1 MTNSGLDFP
10 GRGESLM
17 MTCEILDAAGTSPNQ
32 NGVLLR
38 MTYSQLQKGRTMKLI
53 NTLAMALLLAQ
64 FSATVGYA
72 QELPPAAEADNAVTP
87 STDPPTDVSS
97 TDTPAADTPATD
109 GGPGDAASL
118 DDVGNQARELAS
130 QTKEKV
136 GELADT
142 LDKTEAAQEVSAGVL
157 KPIYLVADSLAFPG
171 FYWVAFMLMVA
182 GSVSYL
188 LQLVFGKVVVL
199 SKGSM
204 NVREILSDSVA
215 LSISVIGL
223 VLTTQAATQN
233 STFSSTPS
241 AVLSATVVGGVLGL
255 CLYRWGQAE
264 EVDAARGRKAAR
276 GDKPK

>member
-1 MTNSGLDFP
+1 MTNFRLDFP
-10 GRGESLM
+10 ESGESLM
-17 MTCEILDAAGTSPNQ
+17 MTSETTTCVAPKRRLVPSIF
-32 NGVLLR
+32 R
-38 MTYSQLQKGRTMKLI
+38 KGRMMKLI
-53 NTLAMALLLAQ
+53 YCVATTLLLTLFVAPTG
-64 FSATVGYA
+64 SA
-72 QELPPAAEADNAVTP
+72 QEAVPAAEADNATTP
-87 STDPPTDVSS
+87 GTDPPTDVSE
-97 TDTPAADTPATD
+97 TDATVTD
-109 GGPGDAASL
+109 GAGGDSASL
-118 DDVGNQARELAS
+118 DDVGNQAKELAS

-157 KPIYLVADSLAFPG
+157 KPIYLLADSLAFPG

-241 AVLSATVVGGVLGL
+241 AVLSATVVGAVLGL

-276 GDKPK
+276 NDKSKQG

>member
-1 MTNSGLDFP
+1 MKRTFCVAMT
-10 GRGESLM
+10 
-17 MTCEILDAAGTSPNQ
+17 
-32 NGVLLR
+32 
-38 MTYSQLQKGRTMKLI
+38 
-53 NTLAMALLLAQ
+53 LLLTL
-64 FSATVGYA
+64 SAAPIGYA
-72 QELPPAAEADNAVTP
+72 QQAPPAESAEDAESSGTA
-87 STDPPTDVSS
+87 PTTENS
-97 TDTPAADTPATD
+97 AADDAAPD
-109 GGPGDAASL
+109 SDPGGAASL
-118 DDVGNQARELAS
+118 NEVGDQAKELAS

-142 LDKTEAAQEVSAGVL
+142 LDRTEAAQEVSAGVL
-157 KPIYLVADSLAFPG
+157 KPIYLLADSLAFPG

-241 AVLSATVVGGVLGL
+241 AVLSATVVGAVLGL

-276 GDKPK
+276 NDKSKQG